1 MIGKIASFLQG
12 RREQIPEYESINDYL
27 ASYLSPL
34 SPEKQVRVARR
45 ILGKIPTG
53 QKKLIEPFVDPS
65 DNILKYR
72 SAYDDPDPAIGRKVF
87 DTVDDAIQYFSSLQ
101 ITEAYRISKQ
111 DVPVVYRGYAEVLR
125 DIETNAIAQNLFGI
139 ESLEMN
145 IAIHKG
151 QMDSQQGNEAL
162 KAFFKTQKEKGY
174 GLLLPT
180 DEGGVAMNL
189 VATIAGKKQ
198 VLSLDQTLEVMQAAN
213 VSIIDPDVL
222 EEAMRSGNKK
232 LSSLIQKLD
241 KRLRGVL
248 SPREVSIAGEAMR
261 RVLDEAGKP
270 GMSFADSILNTDPV
284 YEALGLALDVDTL
297 KNVSTMKNAEKAA
310 DAAQRIKDSWMIK
323 GTDRS
328 KEFYKI
334 ILDEVIQGQSGPSKK
349 LAGKESQIYADVTSY
364 LKIAMQDAIDSGDV
378 DITVGKYGTDVLKKK
393 LGSLKETLEKKAGGS
408 EAALEAID
416 QKFSIIDILLDEIE
430 KGSDGSMLI
439 NTPYTK
445 AIQRGYQA
453 ELDELDKLYSQA
465 KNRLEKEDIL
475 LKKIEIQKAMSQL
488 DESKGLSQITV
499 RGNVVFDEGD
509 ATRPARIFSLKGAAM
524 DVEFT
529 GRYTKYSIVAPKATT
544 KRETRISGVRD
555 ILNISGT
562 GESKGAV
569 YADPM
574 LTAFHS
580 AVFGSEE
587 SHQLSREYSQ
597 QVRNQLDAML
607 KANRIDE
614 NSTFFQSLIRAA
626 NETSSD
632 LLETQQYS
640 HLMHKTLAQEI
651 LAIHKSGI
659 PLDQHPRAMN
669 RILDFAQKEFFKLKK
684 GIPLPVMPD
693 VYRFAVNAESTQ
705 VGISGGRIFLDM
717 ADSDVVMDEGFSISS
732 TRIRFS
738 NHNIL
743 MSERDV
749 IRFHH
754 ALGGFD
760 LDDKSLSA
768 LGTYMS
774 NGKRRLALAM
784 GRQPTGGG
792 EVIGFVEFRDVE
804 SYRELFGHNK
814 DFLKTLDQMILD
826 EEEKLAYLQGSGGS
840 PALQRLNILKQN
852 LTGKLTAEDM
862 TRIDESDILDQ
873 LEEAI
878 IDVRDR
884 QYGGKVRTFNRSYFE
899 ALGVLKQGE
908 NTVDFFAGSRLVDF
922 AGVDPGLASL
932 GFQKLKTEVMTL
944 NLENDV
950 FTALEHLMTDQQKTQ
965 LGAIRNQIEQLK
977 EPAYAGRAIPGSL
990 YDDPSQVAALEEAQK
1005 KLSKASKEFYKTL
1018 DGFGLDKDKKAIAL
1032 NKYYLE
1038 AMEKAATENGN
1049 NLGRHVNRA
1058 TVIAD
1063 GLNQFE
1069 KAFGSN
1075 QAIND
1080 ALRSKGY
1087 IIGLPASETAVD
1099 MTQTFTSGRLTLKA
1113 EAEVAADETYG
1124 MDIFRRMY
1132 GNNFDLEEHGAESI
1146 SKYGKMFGYLQNREG
1161 KTFTLDKALL
1171 DFDKLNTEDLRSFAE
1186 SYIVGAEA
1194 RIAEGIGTEE
1204 DLSTIKALFNKGDA
1218 PRKRQLIDT
1227 LTQAGIIGAGNLSKQ
1242 ISLATEQIDFL
1253 NAARK
1258 RFSDNLNELRDTL
1271 TAGMG
1276 KNATEARESA
1286 KAILD
1291 ANKEVFEDLND
1302 FTKKYREAQEI
1313 LNSGIE
1319 EGERIS
1325 AARRQELSTVFE
1337 GARLRAEAL
1346 KYELGDNL
1354 LSGINEVRSQRPLT
1368 GFNLLNALQLEA
1380 LDRGMSPYVF
1390 EGLQDVTANSNEE
1403 LISFFARVNIA
1414 KKQKAAYMKA
1424 TSNLQVQ
1431 SMVDN
1436 FFATTS
1442 SMRDLL
1448 LGDIVGSTLLDL
1460 SQYGDITNVFS
1471 ASGINIDATQLRA
1484 ALNEGVVRGTT
1495 DENIATIA
1503 NAIRSRALY
1512 EKEILDPAVD
1522 DFLNGQI
1529 SADKV
1534 VGPKDGPTG
1543 IVRDVLREMGDQS
1556 PSNVNPSKFKRLD
1569 MDYLTEQFSKPSVKK
1584 AAIGAGLLI
1593 AGSFLYQN
1601 KKDRTAEDA
1610 AGPPLLPGGSAYEEG
1625 YPTPNVSMPQVAG
1638 GGYSSGMSYKVSL
1651 YGSREEVE
1659 RFQQAASG
1667 VTNGSVNS
1675 TMYNRI
1681 PSVTS
1686 DPYQQ
1691 LASSF

>member
-34 SPEKQVRVARR
+34 SPEKQVRAARR

-101 ITEAYRISKQ
+101 ITEVYRISKQ
-111 DVPVVYRGYAEVLR
+111 DVPVVYRGYAEVLK
-125 DIETNAIAQNLFGI
+125 DIERNAIAQNLFGI
-139 ESLEMN
+139 EGLEMN

-189 VATIAGKKQ
+189 VATIAGKRQ
-198 VLSLDQTLEVMQAAN
+198 VLNLEQTLEVMQSAN

-232 LSSLIQKLD
+232 LASLIQKLD

-248 SPREVSIAGEAMR
+248 SPREISIAGDAMR
-261 RVLDEAGKP
+261 RVLDEVGKP

-310 DAAQRIKDSWMIK
+310 DAAQRIRDSWMIK

-475 LKKIEIQKAMSQL
+475 LKKREIQKAMSQL

-574 LTAFHS
+574 LDAFHS
-580 AVFGSEE
+580 AVFGSTQ
-587 SHQLSREYSQ
+587 SQKLGREYSQ
-597 QVRNQLDAML
+597 QVQKELNAML

-614 NSTFFQSLIRAA
+614 SSTFFQSLQRAA
-626 NETSSD
+626 NEMSSD

-640 HLMHKTLAQEI
+640 QLMHRTLAQEI
-651 LAIHKSGI
+651 LAIHKSGV

-693 VYRFAVNAESTQ
+693 VYRFALNAESTQ
-705 VGISGGRIFLDM
+705 VGISGGRMFLDM
-717 ADSDVVMDEGFSISS
+717 ADSNIAMDEGFSINT
-732 TRIRFS
+732 TRVRFS
-738 NHNIL
+738 NHNLL
-743 MSERDV
+743 MTERDV

-760 LDDKSLSA
+760 LDDKGLPV

-774 NGKRRLALAM
+774 NGKRRLAMAM
-784 GRQPTGGG
+784 ARQPTGAG
-792 EVIGFVEFRDVE
+792 EMVGFVEFRDVE

-840 PALQRLNILKQN
+840 PALQRLNILKEN

-862 TRIDESDILDQ
+862 TRIDESGILDQ
-873 LEEAI
+873 LEETI

-884 QYGGKVRTFNRSYFE
+884 LYGGKARTFNRSYFE

-908 NTVDFFAGSRLVDF
+908 STVNFFAGSRLVDF

-990 YDDPSQVAALEEAQK
+990 YDDPSQVAALEEAQTN
-1005 KLSKASKEFYKTL
+1005 LSKASKDFYKTL
-1018 DGFGLDKDKKAIAL
+1018 DGFGLDKDKRAIAM

-1087 IIGLPASETAVD
+1087 VIGLPASETAVD

-1113 EAEVAADETYG
+1113 EAETAADLRYG
-1124 MDIFRRMY
+1124 MDIFKRMY
-1132 GNNFDLEEHGAESI
+1132 GNNFDLEEHGADSV
-1146 SKYGKMFGYLQNREG
+1146 SRYGKMFGYLQNREG

-1171 DFDKLNTEDLRSFAE
+1171 EFGKLNTEDLRSFAE
-1186 SYIVGAEA
+1186 SYIAGAEE
-1194 RIAEGIGTEE
+1194 RIAEGIGIEE

-1218 PRKRQLIDT
+1218 PGKRQLIDA
-1227 LTQAGIIGAGNLSKQ
+1227 LTQTGIIGRGNLSET
-1242 ISLATEQIDFL
+1242 ISVAKEAFDYL
-1253 NAARK
+1253 NATRK

-1286 KAILD
+1286 RVILD
-1291 ANKEVFEDLND
+1291 ANKEIFKELND
-1302 FTKKYREAQEI
+1302 STKKYREAQEI

-1319 EGERIS
+1319 KGNFIS
-1325 AARRQELSTVFE
+1325 AARREELSIGFE
-1337 GARLRAEAL
+1337 GARLRAEGL
-1346 KYELGDNL
+1346 KTELGDNL

-1390 EGLQDVTANSNEE
+1390 EGLQDLTENSNEE
-1403 LISFFARVNIA
+1403 FANFFARVNRA
-1414 KKQKAAYMKA
+1414 KRQKAAYMKA

-1448 LGDIVGSTLLDL
+1448 LGDIVGGTLLDL
-1460 SQYGDITNVFS
+1460 SQYGDVTNVFS

-1484 ALNEGVVRGTT
+1484 ALNEGVMDTT
-1495 DENIATIA
+1495 DQNIATIA

-1512 EKEILDPAVD
+1512 ETQILDPAVD

-1543 IVRDVLREMGDQS
+1543 IVRDVLRELGDQS

-1569 MDYLTEQFSKPSVKK
+1569 MDYLTEQFSKPSVQK

-1625 YPTPNVSMPQVAG
+1625 YPSPNVSMPQVAG

>member
-1 MIGKIASFLQG
+1 MQG

-597 QVRNQLDAML
+597 QARKQLDAML